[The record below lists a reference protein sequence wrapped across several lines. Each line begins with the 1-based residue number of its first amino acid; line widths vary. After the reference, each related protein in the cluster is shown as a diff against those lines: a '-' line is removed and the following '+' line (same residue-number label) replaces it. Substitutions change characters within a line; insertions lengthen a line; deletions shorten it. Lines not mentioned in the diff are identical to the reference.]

1 VEFKVLGP
9 VTVADGAES
18 LPIGGPKQRAVLA
31 MLIAYAGKPVSND
44 LLVEA
49 VYGEDAA
56 DRGRRRVQTYVST
69 LRSVVGDVI
78 VKSGD
83 GWYLSV
89 ARDQIDALRF
99 QDIYESVRD
108 TASLD
113 PDEVT
118 SVLREA
124 LAMWRGYAY
133 EDVEAHGLL
142 DGEITRLSELR
153 VSAQV
158 ARIDADLA
166 AGRHA
171 DLIGEIEALLAEHP
185 YQERFRYQ
193 HMLALYRAGR
203 QKEALRSY
211 QTMRNLLVEE
221 LGIDPSPDLQ
231 GLEQRIL
238 EQDPQLLEVEATG
251 PHVPDTPASVM
262 PLQRTSFVGRERE
275 LAQGAELLARSRL
288 LTLTGPP
295 GSGKTRLALRLAS
308 DHSREYPH
316 GSFFVPL
323 ATLTDPRL
331 VDSTIARALGLPEVP
346 GETALESVK
355 AFLRNRR
362 TLLVLDNF
370 EQIIPAAPQVGELLN
385 AAPDLT
391 VVVTAR
397 VPLGLSGEQEFPVP
411 PLAVPPRD
419 ELPGPESSVGYDA
432 VALFVARAQAV
443 DPSFDLD
450 RENAA
455 AVSVI
460 TARLDGLPLAIEL
473 AAARIRLLK
482 PQDLLSRLESR
493 LSLLTGGPAD
503 VADRHRTMRSAI
515 AWSYD
520 LLEPEEQALF
530 RRLGVF
536 RGFTLEGV
544 AAVADLPD
552 PAVFDGMDSLLAN
565 SLVYRLDDVAE
576 PRYAM
581 LEMLREF
588 ALDQL
593 FQAGERGDAA
603 RRHARFYRELAEAAE
618 PELTGENEAA
628 AVERLS
634 LEVGNIRGALEFACD
649 APDADLGLVLAG
661 CVWRFWQSS
670 GQLTE
675 GRDWLERLLALPG
688 ASDDARAKGLTAL
701 AGLAYWQADFSAA
714 MVSYE
719 EALAL
724 YRALEDR
731 YNEADTLYSMSLTA
745 SLSGDIDGGERLARQ
760 ARSIFAE
767 LGSKEGLGE
776 VALAQAYVLWKRK
789 DFSGALA
796 LYQEGVVIAREL
808 GDPVMA
814 VTQLVGVAALSFLL
828 GERDQ
833 ALRIALDTLD
843 EATELHNAHIAVW
856 ALDVVASFLAA
867 SAPDSAVRLAG
878 AVDSLRREAGGGW
891 LVGSLG
897 LEDARSIAAG
907 LLSASD
913 VEAAWTEGRAMT
925 FEEAVALAREFGDAG
940 SKRDP

>member
-1 VEFKVLGP
+1 
-9 VTVADGAES
+9 
-18 LPIGGPKQRAVLA
+18 

-49 VYGEDAA
+49 VYGGDAA

-83 GWYLSV
+83 GWFLSV
-89 ARDQIDALRF
+89 AREQIDALRF
-99 QDIYESVRD
+99 QDVYESVRD

-113 PDEVT
+113 PDAVT

-153 VSAQV
+153 TSAQV

-171 DLIGEIEALLAEHP
+171 DLIGEIEGLLAEHP
-185 YQERFRYQ
+185 YQERFRFQ

-211 QTMRNLLVEE
+211 QTMRNLLIEE

-231 GLEQRIL
+231 RLEQRIL
-238 EQDPQLLEVEATG
+238 EQDPQLLEVEASA
-251 PHVPDTPASVM
+251 PAHVPDSPATVM

-275 LAQGAELLARSRL
+275 LTQGAELLARSRL

-331 VDSTIARALGLPEVP
+331 VDSTIARALGLSEVP

-355 AFLRNRR
+355 AFLQSRR
-362 TLLVLDNF
+362 VLLVLDNF
-370 EQIIPAAPQVGELLN
+370 EQVIPAAPQVGELLN

-391 VVVTAR
+391 IVVTAR

-411 PLAVPPRD
+411 PLKVPPLD
-419 ELPGPESSVGYDA
+419 DLPDPESSADYDA
-432 VALFVARAQAV
+432 VALLVARAQAI
-443 DPSFDLD
+443 DPSFDLT

-455 AVSVI
+455 AVSEI

-473 AAARIRLLK
+473 AAARIRLLT
-482 PQDLLSRLESR
+482 PQGLLSRLESR
-493 LSLLTGGPAD
+493 LTLLTGGPAD
-503 VADRHRTMRSAI
+503 VADRHRTMRDAI

-536 RGFTLEGV
+536 RGFSLEAV
-544 AAVADLPD
+544 AAVTDLPD
-552 PAVFDGMDSLLAN
+552 LDTFDAMDSLIAN
-565 SLVYRLDDVAE
+565 SLVYRLDDATE

-593 FQAGERGDAA
+593 VQAGEDGEVAY
-603 RRHARFYRELAEAAE
+603 RHARFFCDLAEVAE

-628 AVERLS
+628 AVERL
-634 LEVGNIRGALEFACD
+634 LRELDNIRGALGFACD
-649 APDADLGLVLAG
+649 APDPDLGLVLAG
-661 CVWRFWQSS
+661 RVWRFWQSS
-670 GQLTE
+670 GHLTE
-675 GRDWLERLLALPG
+675 GREWLERLLALPG

-701 AGLAYWQADFSAA
+701 AGLAYWQADHRAA
-714 MVSYE
+714 MASYE

-724 YRALEDR
+724 YRVLEDR
-731 YNEADTLYSMSLTA
+731 FNEADTLYSMSMTA
-745 SLSGDIDGGERLARQ
+745 SWSGDIDIGERLAEQ
-760 ARSIFAE
+760 AQSIFAE
-767 LGSKEGLGE
+767 SGSKEG
-776 VALAQAYVLWKRK
+776 VARVLLARGFALWKKRK

-796 LYQEGVVIAREL
+796 LYQEGLVIAREL
-808 GDPVMA
+808 RDPVMA
-814 VTQLVGVAALSFLL
+814 VTLLIGEAALSFLL
-828 GERDQ
+828 GDRDR
-833 ALRIALDTLD
+833 AFRIALATLD
-843 EATELHNAHIAVW
+843 EATELRNAHMAVW
-856 ALDVVASFLAA
+856 ALDLIASFAA
-867 SAPDSAVRLAG
+867 PATPDSAVRLAG
-878 AVDSLRREAGGGW
+878 AADTLRREAGGGM
-891 LVGSLG
+891 LVGSLD

-907 LLSASD
+907 LLSATD
-913 VEAAWTEGRAMT
+913 VEAAWTEGRDMT

-940 SKRDP
+940 SEKDP